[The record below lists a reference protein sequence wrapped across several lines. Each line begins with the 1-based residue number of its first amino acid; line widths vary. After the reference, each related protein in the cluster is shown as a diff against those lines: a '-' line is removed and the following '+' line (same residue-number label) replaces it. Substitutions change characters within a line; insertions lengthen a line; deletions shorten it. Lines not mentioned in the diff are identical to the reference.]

1 MKRLFGRSVFLLAFS
16 VFSQQADLAQNY
28 FDQAEYGKAL
38 SIYEKLFHENP
49 TNNSYLF
56 QIITIHQ
63 QLENYE
69 IAEALLIKAS
79 AQPNPQF
86 FVELGYN
93 YALKGDR
100 EMERQNYELALQKL
114 KENPIYTNYV
124 ADRFRQR
131 GLLDFAIQALEQ
143 TIVMQPQPS
152 FLLQL
157 TRFYGEK
164 GEVNLFFQK
173 YLDLTL
179 INPVYVSYAKRDFSK
194 YVDDNAENENNLLL
208 KKILLQRLQE
218 KPDIIWNDFLSWL
231 FIQQNDFTAAFIQEK
246 AIYARQQVS
255 LNPIFQLAEL
265 CEEND
270 QLNLAKQIYAYLI
283 SQSVE
288 NNMRLTAEIGWLE
301 IEVKLIKPNAYD
313 TIEAKYNDL
322 FSIYKQGTALAV
334 LGLSYANFLIDYRVK
349 PSEAMQFLQ
358 ELMTSHSFKPFE
370 LAQMRLLRGDAFVVM
385 ERFNEALVEYSKVQ
399 IDLKN
404 STLAQEAR
412 FKIAQTSFFKG
423 DFEWAA
429 SQLKVLKSSTSQRI
443 ANDALAL
450 KLLISDHTQEDSLH
464 LALKQYAKA
473 DLLRIQGKDMAAIV
487 LLDSILKN
495 HKTETIIAQTLL
507 TQAGLYAKNEQ
518 AALTRNNYLQ
528 LLQNYPDGLLA
539 AEACYELGKIYL
551 SSFDDK
557 ENAMQYFE
565 KLVFDY
571 PSSIFFVEARRR
583 YRQLRGDDLN

>member
-1 MKRLFGRSVFLLAFS
+1 MKRLFGLSVFLLAFS

-49 TNNSYLF
+49 TNNGYLF

-69 IAEALLIKAS
+69 FAEALLIKAS

-322 FSIYKQGTALAV
+322 FSIYKQGTGLAV

-487 LLDSILKN
+487 LLDSILK
-495 HKTETIIAQTLL
+495 TIKQ
-507 TQAGLYAKNEQ
+507 
-518 AALTRNNYLQ
+518 
-528 LLQNYPDGLLA
+528 
-539 AEACYELGKIYL
+539 
-551 SSFDDK
+551 
-557 ENAMQYFE
+557 
-565 KLVFDY
+565 KL
-571 PSSIFFVEARRR
+571 
-583 YRQLRGDDLN
+583 

>member
-1 MKRLFGRSVFLLAFS
+1 MKRLFGLSVFLLAFS

-69 IAEALLIKAS
+69 VAEALLIKAS

-179 INPVYVSYAKRDFSK
+179 INPVYGSYAKRDFSK
-194 YVDDNAENENNLLL
+194 YIDANAENENNLLL

-265 CEEND
+265 CKEND

-358 ELMTSHSFKPFE
+358 ELMTSYSFKPFE

-473 DLLRIQGKDMAAIV
+473 DLLRIQGKDEAAIG

-518 AALTRNNYLQ
+518 ATLARNNYLQ
-528 LLQNYPDGLLA
+528 LLQNYPNGLLA
-539 AEACYELGKIYL
+539 AEACYELGKIYM

-557 ENAMQYFE
+557 ENAMLYFE

>member
-1 MKRLFGRSVFLLAFS
+1 MKRLFGLSVFLLAFS

-124 ADRFRQR
+124 ADRFSQR

-518 AALTRNNYLQ
+518 AALARNNYLQ